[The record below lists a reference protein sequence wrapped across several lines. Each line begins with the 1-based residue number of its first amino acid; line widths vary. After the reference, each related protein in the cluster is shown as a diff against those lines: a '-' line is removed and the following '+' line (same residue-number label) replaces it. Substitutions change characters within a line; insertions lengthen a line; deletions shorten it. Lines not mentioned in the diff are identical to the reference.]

1 MVTERNRQEI
11 EKAEH
16 IEANNAKRVNL
27 ANSAGTTVNPATE
40 DKQDDIIAKMPGLED
55 GSAKVVVKNQHTEII
70 DLFAHKHFGD
80 CTLEANTSIEDR
92 TFNIDS
98 LTYIPLVGDLL
109 CLNEEVSFYQGA
121 LLEVVDNGGDTYTI
135 TVDTPLDYAFTTS
148 AYGCLGTHNMAVDG
162 SITPE
167 IFSISP
173 GDLQD
178 GVIWDIT
185 GFTFVMCGEGVGVA
199 NEAPD
204 DGDFGVTGVLTN
216 GVVIRSVNGIT
227 KNIFN
232 VKQNGEMRLRGMN
245 IEYTDKSRAGI
256 YSVGGSKTFNG
267 MQFHAV
273 TVRLESTTNDMIQA
287 IIQDDLTEMDQM
299 CIIVHGHV
307 VRL

>member
-121 LLEVVDNGGDTYTI
+121 LLEVVDNGGDNYTI

-185 GFTFVMCGEGVGVA
+185 GK
-199 NEAPD
+199 
-204 DGDFGVTGVLTN
+204 
-216 GVVIRSVNGIT
+216 I
-227 KNIFN
+227 
-232 VKQNGEMRLRGMN
+232 
-245 IEYTDKSRAGI
+245 
-256 YSVGGSKTFNG
+256 
-267 MQFHAV
+267 
-273 TVRLESTTNDMIQA
+273 VRMI
-287 IIQDDLTEMDQM
+287 
-299 CIIVHGHV
+299 
-307 VRL
+307 